1 MLIAEYDYD
10 VDIEVQREEASKIA
24 FAQGVERG
32 IAQGIER
39 GIEQGIEQGIER
51 GIADGLHQKAL
62 EAAGNLKRL
71 GIAIDVI
78 AQATGLSAEDV
89 AML

>member
-10 VDIEVQREEASKIA
+10 VDIEVQREEASKLA
-24 FAQGVERG
+24 FAQGVER
-32 IAQGIER
+32 GIER
-39 GIEQGIEQGIER
+39 GIEQGIER
-51 GIADGLHQKAL
+51 GLADGLHQKAL
-62 EAAGNLKRL
+62 EAASNLKRL

>member
-32 IAQGIER
+32 I
-39 GIEQGIEQGIER
+39 EQ

-78 AQATGLSAEDV
+78 AQATGLTAEDV

>member
-10 VDIEVQREEASKIA
+10 VDIEVQREEASKLA
-24 FAQGVERG
+24 FAQGVER
-32 IAQGIER
+32 GIER

-51 GIADGLHQKAL
+51 GLADGLHQKAL
-62 EAAGNLKRL
+62 EAASNLKRL

-78 AQATGLSAEDV
+78 AQATGLSVEDV

>member
-10 VDIEVQREEASKIA
+10 VDIEVQREEASKLA
-24 FAQGVERG
+24 F
-32 IAQGIER
+32 AQGIER
-39 GIEQGIEQGIER
+39 GL
-51 GIADGLHQKAL
+51 ADGLHQKAL

-78 AQATGLSAEDV
+78 AQATGLSVEDV
-89 AML
+89 EML

>member
-10 VDIEVQREEASKIA
+10 VDIEVQREEASKLA

-32 IAQGIER
+32 I
-39 GIEQGIEQGIER
+39 EQGIER
-51 GIADGLHQKAL
+51 GLADGLHQKAL

>member
-10 VDIEVQREEASKIA
+10 VDIEVQREEASKLA

-32 IAQGIER
+32 I
-39 GIEQGIEQGIER
+39 EQGIER
-51 GIADGLHQKAL
+51 GLADGLHQKAL
-62 EAAGNLKRL
+62 EAADNLKRL